1 MTMKKAKGLGLLLA
15 VVCAAFLLSGCS
27 RAKEPVSPN
36 SSRREAIT
44 FMAPYRDIDN
54 FIDTVHKTYPEVNI
68 EVIPYSGVNTT
79 TYLKNMLAADDLP
92 DVCTMTFYNPA
103 TLDVSDRLIDL
114 SGYDFTDNYVE
125 SRLRDVTDNGA
136 IYMLPATYNC
146 YGITYN
152 KTLMEKHGWTLPKTF
167 AELEAL
173 AEKAKAAGVRLCV
186 SQIQYPG
193 SGFQYF
199 CYIAQAGFLGTLE
212 GIQWQKD
219 YLTGKANISDTPGM
233 MESMRYIQ
241 KWKDIGMLDCSGSD
255 ASSDHRTREE
265 FIKGNTL
272 FMLGNQN
279 GITESLGTEDEFGLM
294 PYISEDGSQNVF
306 ILNVN
311 RYFGVNKKLEKN
323 PEKLEDALKIMRV
336 LSTAEGMSSL
346 HADTTLKSNLL
357 PLKEAKA
364 DATYFKDIAAV
375 IDAGNTATMIYNGW
389 ENTLVNTGTKM
400 LEYMQNQATLEDV
413 IRQVDG
419 DQERVVNGDPEI
431 ITTATEVI
439 SQENCARLV
448 GRCFA
453 EATGSDLALVSL
465 GTWISGN
472 GINQNNDCVG
482 GKLYAKGIS
491 QEDICTIL
499 PTGWFGTIKTVE
511 LTGKQIKELYQEGY
525 DAAGTGKNY
534 PYVLVCPIELEDEK
548 TYQAA
553 VCGISEKLKSEAKVT
568 DSGIVGMDAAK
579 AFFGTFKTLSEA
591 DAEWK

>member
-1 MTMKKAKGLGLLLA
+1 MTQGAEIRRSDTKGRYITMKKAKGLGLLLV

-27 RAKEPVSPN
+27 RAKEPVSPGG
-36 SSRREAIT
+36 SRREAIT

-68 EVIPYSGVNTT
+68 EVIPYSGENTT
-79 TYLKNMLAADDLP
+79 TYLQNMLAADDLP
-92 DVCTMTFYNPA
+92 DVCTMTLYNPEM
-103 TLDVSDRLIDL
+103 LDVSDRLIDL

-199 CYIAQAGFLGTLE
+199 CYIAQTGFLGTLE

-336 LSTAEGMSSL
+336 LSTVEGMSSL

-364 DATYFKDIAAV
+364 DAAYFKDIAAV

-439 SQENCARLV
+439 SQENCAQAGGQMLCRGDGQRPCAGLAGNMDQRQRHKPEQRLRKRKAV
-448 GRCFA
+448 RKGHFA
-453 EATGSDLALVSL
+453 GGYLHDSADGLVRH
-465 GTWISGN
+465 
-472 GINQNNDCVG
+472 NQNR
-482 GKLYAKGIS
+482 
-491 QEDICTIL
+491 
-499 PTGWFGTIKTVE
+499 
-511 LTGKQIKELYQEGY
+511 
-525 DAAGTGKNY
+525 
-534 PYVLVCPIELEDEK
+534 
-548 TYQAA
+548 
-553 VCGISEKLKSEAKVT
+553 
-568 DSGIVGMDAAK
+568 
-579 AFFGTFKTLSEA
+579 
-591 DAEWK
+591 

>member
-1 MTMKKAKGLGLLLA
+1 MPPT
-15 VVCAAFLLSGCS
+15 
-27 RAKEPVSPN
+27 
-36 SSRREAIT
+36 
-44 FMAPYRDIDN
+44 
-54 FIDTVHKTYPEVNI
+54 
-68 EVIPYSGVNTT
+68 
-79 TYLKNMLAADDLP
+79 
-92 DVCTMTFYNPA
+92 TFYNPA
-103 TLDVSDRLIDL
+103 TTDVSDRLIDL

-152 KTLMEKHGWTLPKTF
+152 KTLMEKHGWTLPQTF

-173 AEKAKAAGVRLCV
+173 AEKAKAAGVRLSI

-255 ASSDHRTREE
+255 ASSDHQTREE

-336 LSTAEGMSSL
+336 LSTVEGMSSL

-357 PLKEAKA
+357 PLKCAKA
-364 DATYFKDIAAV
+364 NATYFKDIAAV
-375 IDAGNTATMIYNGW
+375 IDAGNTAAMIYNGW

-400 LEYMQNQATLEDV
+400 LEYMQDQATLEDV
-413 IRQVDG
+413 IRQVDC

-431 ITTATEVI
+431 ITTTTEVI

-511 LTGKQIKELYQEGY
+511 LTGKQIKELYREGY

-553 VCGISEKLKSEAKVT
+553 VSGISEKLKSEAKVT
-568 DSGIVGMDAAK
+568 DSGVVGMDAAK

>member
-1 MTMKKAKGLGLLLA
+1 MRVVILSCLFFRHTKRESFLGIVPVNEA
-15 VVCAAFLLSGCS
+15 VVHEPITIQAPFMNMSEFVDLVHEKHPEIVLDVQSYSGQ
-27 RAKEPVSPN
+27 N
-36 SSRREAIT
+36 MTT
-44 FMAPYRDIDN
+44 FMTAQRRAGDMPDI
-54 FIDTVHKTYPEVNI
+54 YW
-68 EVIPYSGVNTT
+68 TT
-79 TYLKNMLAADDLP
+79 TYVPGREDLSGI
-92 DVCTMTFYNPA
+92 
-103 TLDVSDRLIDL
+103 LLDL
-114 SGYDFTDNYVE
+114 SGYDITNRFSE
-125 SRLRDVTDNGA
+125 ARLHDVAEDGA
-136 IYMLPATYNC
+136 LYLLPTYYNC
-146 YGITYN
+146 FGITYN

-199 CYIAQAGFLGTLE
+199 CHIAQAGFLGTLE

-219 YLTGKANISDTPGM
+219 YLTGKANISNTPGM
-233 MESMRYIQ
+233 MESMCYIQ

-255 ASSDHRTREE
+255 AGSDHQTREE

-311 RYFGVNKKLEKN
+311 RYYGVNKKLEKN

-336 LSTAEGMSSL
+336 LSTVEGMSSL

-568 DSGIVGMDAAK
+568 DSGVVGMDAAK

>member
-1 MTMKKAKGLGLLLA
+1 
-15 VVCAAFLLSGCS
+15 
-27 RAKEPVSPN
+27 
-36 SSRREAIT
+36 
-44 FMAPYRDIDN
+44 
-54 FIDTVHKTYPEVNI
+54 
-68 EVIPYSGVNTT
+68 
-79 TYLKNMLAADDLP
+79 
-92 DVCTMTFYNPA
+92 
-103 TLDVSDRLIDL
+103 
-114 SGYDFTDNYVE
+114 
-125 SRLRDVTDNGA
+125 
-136 IYMLPATYNC
+136 
-146 YGITYN
+146 
-152 KTLMEKHGWTLPKTF
+152 
-167 AELEAL
+167 
-173 AEKAKAAGVRLCV
+173 
-186 SQIQYPG
+186 
-193 SGFQYF
+193 
-199 CYIAQAGFLGTLE
+199 
-212 GIQWQKD
+212 
-219 YLTGKANISDTPGM
+219 

-336 LSTAEGMSSL
+336 LSTVEGMSSL

-375 IDAGNTATMIYNGW
+375 IDAGNTAAMIYNGW
-389 ENTLVNTGTKM
+389 KTRWSIPERKCWNTCR
-400 LEYMQNQATLEDV
+400 
-413 IRQVDG
+413 IRRPLKTSSG
-419 DQERVVNGDPEI
+419 RW
-431 ITTATEVI
+431 TAIRSAWSMAIRKSSRPLRRSFRRKT
-439 SQENCARLV
+439 APGWWADALPR
-448 GRCFA
+448 RR
-453 EATGSDLALVSL
+453 GSDLALVSL

-511 LTGKQIKELYQEGY
+511 LTGKQIKELYREGY

-553 VCGISEKLKSEAKVT
+553 VSGISEKLKSEAKVT
-568 DSGIVGMDAAK
+568 DSGVVGMDAAK

>member
-1 MTMKKAKGLGLLLA
+1 MKKAKGLGLLLA
-15 VVCAAFLLSGCS
+15 VVCAAFLFSGCS
-27 RAKEPVSPN
+27 RAKEPVSPG
-36 SSRREAIT
+36 SSRREPIT

-79 TYLKNMLAADDLP
+79 TYLQNMLAADDLP

-103 TLDVSDRLIDL
+103 AMDVSDRMIDL

-136 IYMLPATYNC
+136 IYMLPAAYNC

-152 KTLMEKHGWTLPKTF
+152 KTLMEKHGWTLPQTF
-167 AELEAL
+167 AELEEL

-241 KWKDIGMLDCSGSD
+241 KWKDIGMLDCSVSD
-255 ASSDHRTREE
+255 ADSDHRTREE

-279 GITESLGTEDEFGLM
+279 GITEALGTEDEFGLM

-311 RYFGVNKKLEKN
+311 RYFGVNKKLEEN

-336 LSTAEGMSSL
+336 LSTVEGMSSL

-357 PLKEAKA
+357 PLKCAKA
-364 DATYFKDIAAV
+364 NATYFKDIAAV

-400 LEYMQNQATLEDV
+400 LEYMQDQATLEDV

-431 ITTATEVI
+431 ITTTTEVI

-472 GINQNNDCVG
+472 GINQNNDCVA
-482 GKLYAKGIS
+482 GKLYAKGIT

-534 PYVLVCPIELEDEK
+534 PYVLVCPTELEDEK

-553 VCGISEKLKSEAKVT
+553 VSGISEKLKSEAKVT
-568 DSGIVGMDAAK
+568 DSGVVGMDAAK

>member
-1 MTMKKAKGLGLLLA
+1 MKKAKGLGLLLA

-27 RAKEPVSPN
+27 RAKEPVSPG
-36 SSRREAIT
+36 SSKREPIT

-103 TLDVSDRLIDL
+103 AMDVSDRMIDL

-136 IYMLPATYNC
+136 IYMLPSTYNC

-152 KTLMEKHGWTLPKTF
+152 KTLMEKHGWTLPQTF
-167 AELEAL
+167 AELEVL

-199 CYIAQAGFLGTLE
+199 CHIAQAGFLGTLE

-241 KWKDIGMLDCSGSD
+241 KWKDIGMLDCSVSD
-255 ASSDHRTREE
+255 AESDHRTREE

-279 GITESLGTEDEFGLM
+279 GITESLGTKDEFGLM

-336 LSTAEGMSSL
+336 LSTVEGMSSL
-346 HADTTLKSNLL
+346 HADTTLKSSLL
-357 PLKEAKA
+357 PLKCAKA
-364 DATYFKDIAAV
+364 DATYFKDIAEV
-375 IDAGNTATMIYNGW
+375 IDTGNTATMIYNGW
-389 ENTLVNTGTKM
+389 ENTVVNTGTKM
-400 LEYMQNQATLEDV
+400 LAYMQDQATLEDV

-431 ITTATEVI
+431 ITTTTEVI

-472 GINQNNDCVG
+472 GMNQNNDCVA
-482 GKLYAKGIS
+482 GKLYAKGIT

-534 PYVLVCPIELEDEK
+534 PYVLVCPTELEDEK

-553 VCGISEKLKSEAKVT
+553 VSGISEKLKSEAKVT
-568 DSGIVGMDAAK
+568 DSGVVGMDAAK

>member
-1 MTMKKAKGLGLLLA
+1 MAQPTYSLRALVLRRTKLGESDLILTLL
-15 VVCAAFLLSGCS
+15 
-27 RAKEPVSPN
+27 
-36 SSRREAIT
+36 
-44 FMAPYRDIDN
+44 
-54 FIDTVHKTYPEVNI
+54 
-68 EVIPYSGVNTT
+68 
-79 TYLKNMLAADDLP
+79 
-92 DVCTMTFYNPA
+92 
-103 TLDVSDRLIDL
+103 
-114 SGYDFTDNYVE
+114 
-125 SRLRDVTDNGA
+125 
-136 IYMLPATYNC
+136 
-146 YGITYN
+146 
-152 KTLMEKHGWTLPKTF
+152 
-167 AELEAL
+167 
-173 AEKAKAAGVRLCV
+173 
-186 SQIQYPG
+186 
-193 SGFQYF
+193 
-199 CYIAQAGFLGTLE
+199 
-212 GIQWQKD
+212 
-219 YLTGKANISDTPGM
+219 
-233 MESMRYIQ
+233 
-241 KWKDIGMLDCSGSD
+241 
-255 ASSDHRTREE
+255 
-265 FIKGNTL
+265 
-272 FMLGNQN
+272 
-279 GITESLGTEDEFGLM
+279 
-294 PYISEDGSQNVF
+294 SEDGSQNVF

-336 LSTAEGMSSL
+336 LSTVEGMSSL

-499 PTGWFGTIKTVE
+499 PTGWSGTIKTVE
-511 LTGKQIKELYQEGY
+511 LTGKQIKELYREGY

-568 DSGIVGMDAAK
+568 DSGVVGMDAAK